1 MNIRDILFMNFTGK
15 RIPTAGIGDILFA
28 ETFDATGAETT
39 ISGNPLRF
47 VTRKA
52 QKAISTKITMFPIQA
67 GSGDPSPTNI
77 RPISGR
83 TSVSLDGCGKN
94 IFNESTIF
102 HGHYSS
108 TDGSLIENEIYRT
121 AIIDNLP
128 AGTYTFS
135 TTLLNARLLRYWTNG
150 ENTFINLDAQNYT
163 VTTTVKSKFMI
174 CWRNASSTEITEEFN
189 TQIEVGSTATTYE
202 PYTPNTAMPLTIQF
216 GETVYGGTL
225 DVEKGEL
232 TVDKVLLQN
241 ASTNWGFSNN
251 VFVKELYDYDEDII
265 PLCNIYNPKSS
276 AASVSQ
282 AYNKGDKTICLKSG
296 TAPRIYIRDDFY
308 DNKED
313 FMRAISGIQIVYA
326 LATPTTISLTP
337 EQVQLLKGAN
347 TLWTDGDEI
356 ELTYKA

>member
-52 QKAISTKITMFPIQA
+52 QKAISTKISMEPIQE
-67 GSGDPSPTNI
+67 GSGDPSPTNV

-163 VTTTVKSKFMI
+163 VTTTTKSKFMI

-202 PYTPNTAMPLTIQF
+202 PYTPNNAMPITVNF

-232 TVDKVLLQN
+232 VVTY
-241 ASTNWGFSNN
+241 ASNSKALSERSGKDTYTNYSRYVFANFTGQTLRRNN
-251 VFVKELYDYDEDII
+251 NQK
-265 PLCNIYNPKSS
+265 CNIARYSYSGNNDTTHFYITDTDSLS
-276 AASVSQ
+276 IFVS
-282 AYNKGDKTICLKSG
+282 NG
-296 TAPRIYIRDDFY
+296 TD
-308 DNKED
+308 ESLVVQ
-313 FMRAISGIQIVYA
+313 AISE
-326 LATPTTISLTP
+326 LATPITIQLTP
-337 EQVQLLKGAN
+337 EEVQLLKGNN
-347 TLWTDGDEI
+347 TIWTDGDGI